1 MVEAQ
6 RSAACKLRRQGIRTQ
21 KPILKCYAR
30 HAYILHL
37 QALQPPRSRF
47 TPGGC
52 SACGPPARM
61 FSTMPGYLASAEES
75 LRSPNPET
83 PKHNNSNNKNS
94 NNSNTSIR
102 NKSRS
107 ANNTS
112 TDNIRNF
119 NMSNYTSS
127 AASPAAWNH
136 PIQSSSHPVGCVVA
150 TAATALR
157 TSHGR
162 LSRLWSLFGSLI

>member
-6 RSAACKLRRQGIRTQ
+6 TSAACKLRLQSIRTQ
-21 KPILKCYAR
+21 MPILKCCAR

-75 LRSPNPET
+75 WRSTNPET
-83 PKHNNSNNKNS
+83 PKHNNNSNNKNS
-94 NNSNTSIR
+94 NKNSNTNIS

-107 ANNTS
+107 TNNTS
-112 TDNIRNF
+112 TNNIRNL

-127 AASPAAWNH
+127 AASPADWEPPH
-136 PIQSSSHPVGCVVA
+136 TIQ
-150 TAATALR
+150 
-157 TSHGR
+157 
-162 LSRLWSLFGSLI
+162 